1 VERLDDEAQARF
13 AELAAEC
20 FDLAADL
27 AAVAPHDARMHRL
40 VDTLWLLREAAAEL
54 TRGAKRTLPHPDARG
69 SPE

>member
-1 VERLDDEAQARF
+1 MERLDDGAQARF

-40 VDTLWLLREAAAEL
+40 VDTLWLLREAAAAL
-54 TRGAKRTLPHPDARG
+54 ARDAKRTVPHPNAPRQ
-69 SPE
+69 P